1 MEGAALL
8 SCAALEVLRVD
19 QTALL
24 TYLRGRDGARR
35 GHLLLLRSRAQR
47 LWAGQGG
54 GGAGPGGG
62 AWEGV
67 PRLSQSQSLTRVGG
81 PAYSGGGEGRSI
93 RATREV

>member
-8 SCAALEVLRVD
+8 SCAALEFLRVD
-19 QTALL
+19 QTALV

-54 GGAGPGGG
+54 GGAGPG
-62 AWEGV
+62 A
-67 PRLSQSQSLTRVGG
+67 G
-81 PAYSGGGEGRSI
+81 PGRGY
-93 RATREV
+93 RG